1 MEIVLVKQTDDV
13 LSDEDKAVV
22 RRFLFGH
29 LSGVTDKDTSA
40 WSRFVRAMDAAGSGE
55 FFTIT
60 IKRKRSSKFHKL
72 HMKIMSE
79 VFKAQDR
86 IDDFEQFRLWV
97 KIGSGFVDWMA
108 GPKGGVFPVPKS
120 INWNTC
126 SEEEMRHFHMGAMA
140 FLRTAHAAHYL
151 FPQAPVD
158 LAQSGIAEILAR
170 FERDNF

>member
-1 MEIVLVKQTDDV
+1 MEIVLVKQTDER
-13 LSDEDKAVV
+13 LSEEDKGVV
-22 RRFLFGH
+22 RRFLMGH
-29 LSGVTDKDTSA
+29 LSGATDKDTKA
-40 WSRFVRAMDAAGSGE
+40 WSRFCRALDESGSGE
-55 FFTIT
+55 FFTLT

-72 HMKIMSE
+72 HMAIMTA
-79 VFKAQDR
+79 VFKSQDR

-126 SEEEMRHFHMGAMA
+126 SEDEMRHFHMGAVA

-151 FPQAPVD
+151 FPQAPTD
-158 LAQSGIAEILAR
+158 MAQAGIAEILAS
-170 FERDNF
+170 FEKDNF